1 MMKRKIALLLALA
14 LGLSACSAAPSQPDE
29 PPASASKNESFTEYL
44 NDYVVKVAEND
55 YTTLH
60 HYFEHPEKYG
70 IDMKDVTITLGS
82 IEPDEK
88 TLALEGEL
96 DKQLDTFDRSSL
108 DSRQQRIYD
117 QLQYEFE
124 QSDKEEEEKFRYLGN
139 MWSTMNGLPQSLISF
154 FSEYELR
161 EEADIAP
168 LITLIQDV
176 PRYTKDALDYSRKQA
191 ERDTL
196 MLDYDE
202 TIQTCQN
209 TLDTQADSA
218 VRAELMVEVEQLG
231 LDKDATDKYK
241 QQINMALDEA
251 FFPSYQTMIDGL
263 NALKPDIQPLAGLS
277 SLENGKEYYE
287 LLVQEATGTDDSV
300 PEIKKNIEE
309 ELSGIGAQMSLLID
323 EDMNNLI
330 DFMSLHTD
338 FSSVDDILIYLNSH
352 YSKQFPQL
360 EAMEYDL
367 QPLADDQSQ
376 EGIVAYFMLPAVDS
390 TSKYRIRYNRRDY
403 GDDPTAI
410 SLYQT
415 LAHEGIPGH
424 MYQAQ
429 YNKQNFVYT
438 IEYFLS
444 NPGFSEGYATY
455 VENQALK
462 FLDLDPDLVDMY
474 VYNDLMSNYYV
485 LLMDI
490 AVHYENMDLDT
501 FKSEFDMFDA
511 AALEDIY
518 AQLADNPGVFMS
530 YYYGFY
536 KINQLRQD
544 AKEQLKDRFDEV
556 DFNNALLSAGSVN
569 FDLIKQN
576 IDQYIQEQK

>member
-1 MMKRKIALLLALA
+1 MKRKIALLLALA

-88 TLALEGEL
+88 TLALEDEL

-139 MWSTMNGLPQSLISF
+139 VWSTMNGLPQSLISF

-309 ELSGIGAQMSLLID
+309 ELSGISAQMSLLID

-544 AKEQLKDRFDEV
+544 AKEQLKDRLDEV

>member
-1 MMKRKIALLLALA
+1 MKRKIALLLALA

-88 TLALEGEL
+88 TLALEDEL
-96 DKQLDTFDRSSL
+96 DKQLDTFDRFSL

-139 MWSTMNGLPQSLISF
+139 VWSTMNGLPQSLISF

-231 LDKDATDKYK
+231 LDKDTTDKYK
-241 QQINMALDEA
+241 QQINTALDEA

-309 ELSGIGAQMSLLID
+309 ELSGISAQMSLLID

-569 FDLIKQN
+569 FDLVKQN

>member
-1 MMKRKIALLLALA
+1 MKRKIALLLALA

-88 TLALEGEL
+88 TLALEDEL

-117 QLQYEFE
+117 QLHYEFE

-139 MWSTMNGLPQSLISF
+139 VWSTMNGLPQSLISF

-309 ELSGIGAQMSLLID
+309 ELSGISAQMSLLID

>member
-1 MMKRKIALLLALA
+1 MKRKIALLLALA

-88 TLALEGEL
+88 TLALEDEL
-96 DKQLDTFDRSSL
+96 DKQLDTFDRFSL

-139 MWSTMNGLPQSLISF
+139 VWSTMNGLPQSLISF

-231 LDKDATDKYK
+231 LDKDTTDKYK
-241 QQINMALDEA
+241 QQINTALDEA

-309 ELSGIGAQMSLLID
+309 ELSGISAQMSLLID

>member
-1 MMKRKIALLLALA
+1 M
-14 LGLSACSAAPSQPDE
+14 
-29 PPASASKNESFTEYL
+29 

-88 TLALEGEL
+88 TLALEDEL

-139 MWSTMNGLPQSLISF
+139 VWSTMNGLPQSLISF

-309 ELSGIGAQMSLLID
+309 ELSGISAQMSLLID

-390 TSKYRIRYNRRDY
+390 TSKYRIRY
-403 GDDPTAI
+403 
-410 SLYQT
+410 
-415 LAHEGIPGH
+415 
-424 MYQAQ
+424 
-429 YNKQNFVYT
+429 
-438 IEYFLS
+438 
-444 NPGFSEGYATY
+444 
-455 VENQALK
+455 
-462 FLDLDPDLVDMY
+462 
-474 VYNDLMSNYYV
+474 
-485 LLMDI
+485 
-490 AVHYENMDLDT
+490 
-501 FKSEFDMFDA
+501 
-511 AALEDIY
+511 
-518 AQLADNPGVFMS
+518 
-530 YYYGFY
+530 
-536 KINQLRQD
+536 
-544 AKEQLKDRFDEV
+544 
-556 DFNNALLSAGSVN
+556 
-569 FDLIKQN
+569 
-576 IDQYIQEQK
+576 

>member
-1 MMKRKIALLLALA
+1 MKRKIALLLALA

-88 TLALEGEL
+88 TLALEDEL

-139 MWSTMNGLPQSLISF
+139 VWSTMNGLPQSLISF

-251 FFPSYQTMIDGL
+251 FFPSYQTMIDGF
-263 NALKPDIQPLAGLS
+263 NALKPEIQPLDGLS

-309 ELSGIGAQMSLLID
+309 ELSGISAQMSLLID

>member
-1 MMKRKIALLLALA
+1 MKRKIALLLALA